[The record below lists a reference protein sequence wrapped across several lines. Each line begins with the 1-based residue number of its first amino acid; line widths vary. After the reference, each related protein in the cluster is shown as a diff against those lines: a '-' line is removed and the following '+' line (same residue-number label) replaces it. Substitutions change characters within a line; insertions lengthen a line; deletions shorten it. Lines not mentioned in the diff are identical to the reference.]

1 MPKRSPASANEAPA
15 RALAMMVAAN
25 GHIDEREL
33 RMLDDLDA
41 FRRLAV
47 SRPRL
52 VELARLCVKEVGAG
66 LSERSW
72 LCLDD
77 MMHLVEVL
85 DAVVAPEQ
93 RLLVCRLAAAV
104 IIADGHVTHDERR
117 VYGYALAH
125 WGINQEMVTQ
135 AIRQDSVH

>member
-1 MPKRSPASANEAPA
+1 MPKRSLVSASEAPA
-15 RALAMMVAAN
+15 CALAMMVAAN
-25 GHIDEREL
+25 GQVDAREL
-33 RMLDDLDA
+33 GVLDDLGA

-47 SRPRL
+47 SRSRF
-52 VELARLCVKEVGAG
+52 VELARLCVKDVGAG

-77 MMHLVEVL
+77 MMYLVEML

-117 VYGYALAH
+117 VYGFALAH
-125 WGINQEMVTQ
+125 WGISQERVAQ
-135 AIRQDSVH
+135 AIMEDRVH